1 MTEKYMDIFNEY
13 LDLYHKDEI
22 QKGSRK
28 DRKRTSLTS
37 VKILGICEQINKE
50 LEQKQKVYVIIQLIE
65 FLSFDKKVTE
75 KENDFLESVAS
86 AFNIPSPEFLN
97 IRDFIT
103 QPVRDI
109 HDKSKI
115 LVINNKETISNKDV
129 KHTCNKNL
137 SGEILFLNIPDTNTY
152 ILRYMGEDDLYLN
165 SQNIL
170 PNVTYP
176 FDRGSSI
183 RSSNIDTVYYSD
195 IAGKFSKAGPGSKI
209 SIRAN
214 NVVFRFKNSDNG
226 IQDFNFYEEF
236 GQLVGIMGGSGV
248 GKSTLLNVLN
258 GNLKPMMGEV
268 LINGYNL

>member
-1 MTEKYMDIFNEY
+1 MNQYLKALMRLFALVIDIDQDREITDNERGIVRSFLSRQLNSDMTEKYMDIFNEY

-152 ILRYMGEDDLYLN
+152 ILRYWARMIFT
-165 SQNIL
+165 ST
-170 PNVTYP
+170 PRTYC
-176 FDRGSSI
+176 
-183 RSSNIDTVYYSD
+183 
-195 IAGKFSKAGPGSKI
+195 
-209 SIRAN
+209 
-214 NVVFRFKNSDNG
+214 
-226 IQDFNFYEEF
+226 Q
-236 GQLVGIMGGSGV
+236 M
-248 GKSTLLNVLN
+248 
-258 GNLKPMMGEV
+258 
-268 LINGYNL
+268 